1 MKILVTGSK
10 GFIAKNLITRLKEHP
25 EFDVSTFNRSD
36 KISDLE
42 KKIKDS
48 NLICHFAGVNR
59 PVNQSEFK
67 SDNTDLTQK
76 IAEILEKIFSKSSEM
91 TPIIF
96 TSSTQA
102 KMDNPYGL
110 SKLDGENSLIELKKK
125 YNYSAFIYRLPN
137 VFGKWSKPNYN
148 SAIATFCH
156 NISRDMEI
164 TIDNPEHK
172 MEILYVDD
180 LVESILQIINL
191 KEHKKGSS
199 DLFHPLPNS
208 YHVTVQETVDLIKKF
223 HNDRKNLKVSDVGVG
238 LERALYSTYI
248 SFLPA
253 DSFKYEIQNH
263 SDNRGSFVEMLKTK
277 TGGQFSFFTAKPGIT
292 RGGHYHH
299 TKTEKFLVISG
310 KAMFSF
316 IDINTHKQIEI
327 ITCSDYPEVV
337 DTIPGW
343 AHDIKNIGSEDLI
356 VMLWANEVFDPEI
369 PDTYQYNME

>member
-1 MKILVTGSK
+1 MLKQKKILVTGSK

-125 YNYSAFIYRLPN
+125 YN
-137 VFGKWSKPNYN
+137 
-148 SAIATFCH
+148 
-156 NISRDMEI
+156 
-164 TIDNPEHK
+164 
-172 MEILYVDD
+172 
-180 LVESILQIINL
+180 
-191 KEHKKGSS
+191 
-199 DLFHPLPNS
+199 
-208 YHVTVQETVDLIKKF
+208 
-223 HNDRKNLKVSDVGVG
+223 
-238 LERALYSTYI
+238 
-248 SFLPA
+248 
-253 DSFKYEIQNH
+253 
-263 SDNRGSFVEMLKTK
+263 
-277 TGGQFSFFTAKPGIT
+277 
-292 RGGHYHH
+292 
-299 TKTEKFLVISG
+299 
-310 KAMFSF
+310 
-316 IDINTHKQIEI
+316 
-327 ITCSDYPEVV
+327 
-337 DTIPGW
+337 
-343 AHDIKNIGSEDLI
+343 
-356 VMLWANEVFDPEI
+356 
-369 PDTYQYNME
+369 